1 MSAKLVVEHGTERAS
16 ALRGGW
22 QCFAL
27 ESADLGYFTD
37 EANRRHVIAA
47 TDGLSYRVFG
57 NVQFRFASGLL
68 GQVAEGRPPVKLD
81 RVPADLDQG
90 FVMQAGAGP
99 CQGFLGV
106 PVTHKGSHPLHTT
119 NASLGRWIM

>member
-1 MSAKLVVEHGTERAS
+1 MEMSAKLVVEHGIERAS

-47 TDGLSYRVFG
+47 TDGLSSRVVG
-57 NVQFRFASGLL
+57 NVQFRFGSGLL
-68 GQVAEGRPPVKLD
+68 GQVAESRRPVNLD

-90 FVMQAGAGP
+90 FVLQAGAGP
-99 CQGFLGV
+99 YQGFLGG
-106 PVTHKGSHPLHTT
+106 PSHTQGQSSV
-119 NASLGRWIM
+119 AQD